1 MRVCTVHPSGWF
13 SLAAVIVVSS
23 LSGRVL
29 AQDQPLIPSVLVLDT
44 SEKNGALNLGGD
56 NVLTVR
62 KGNLIVNSSDN
73 LALFNA
79 NSTVAVQDG
88 TIQIV
93 GGYSDLGQASTT
105 PAPQTGMQPVADPLA
120 KRVQYPED
128 TKVRERQKLII
139 PDNRHTVLEPGYY
152 LGGISALGKD
162 VALTLNPGVYV
173 IWDGDFFISAA
184 EMNGQ
189 GVTIVMAGQNPGRL
203 IFGDGSHVRLQAPTE
218 GPLKDILVVS
228 KGVAQGNRS
237 DIGFNG
243 ANCVLRGTIYAP
255 WGRVGVFAKSRVRVG
270 YVVCFNLM
278 MNTGA
283 ELEVLGG
290 PASDPVWE
298 KIGAEE

>member
-1 MRVCTVHPSGWF
+1 MRVRAVCPSGWF
-13 SLAAVIVVSS
+13 ALAAMIAVSS
-23 LSGRVL
+23 LSGRAF
-29 AQDQPLIPSVLVLDT
+29 AQDQPVIPSVLVLDT
-44 SEKNGALNLGGD
+44 SDKNGALNLGGD

-79 NSTVAVQDG
+79 NSTLAVQDG

-105 PAPQTGMQPVADPLA
+105 PVPQTCTQPVADPLA

-128 TKVRERQKLII
+128 AKVRERQKLII

-162 VALTLNPGVYV
+162 VQLTLNPGVYV
-173 IWDGDFFISAA
+173 IWDGDFFVSAA
-184 EMNGQ
+184 DMDGQ
-189 GVTIVMAGQNPGRL
+189 GVTIVMAGQHPGKL
-203 IFGDGSHVRLQAPTE
+203 TFGDGSRVRLQAPSE
-218 GPLKDILVVS
+218 GALQGILLFS
-228 KGVAQGNRS
+228 KGAAEGNSS

-243 ANCVLRGTIYAP
+243 ADCVLRGTIYAP
-255 WGRVGVFAKSRVRVG
+255 RGRVGVFAKSRVRAG
-270 YVVCFNLM
+270 HVVCFNLM

-283 ELEVLGG
+283 ELEVLGV
-290 PASDPVWE
+290 PALDPAWE
-298 KIGAEE
+298 KIGAEQ

>member
-1 MRVCTVHPSGWF
+1 MRVRAVCPSGWF
-13 SLAAVIVVSS
+13 ALAALTVASS
-23 LSGRVL
+23 LSGRAL
-29 AQDQPLIPSVLVLDT
+29 AQDQPAVPSVLVLDT

-56 NVLTVR
+56 NMLTVR
-62 KGNLIVNSSDN
+62 KGNLVVNSSDN
-73 LALFNA
+73 LALFSA
-79 NSTVAVQDG
+79 NSTVAVQNG

-105 PAPQTGMQPVADPLA
+105 PVPQTGMQPVADPLA

-128 TKVRERQKLII
+128 AKARERQKLII
-139 PDNRHTVLEPGYY
+139 PDSHHTVLEPGYY
-152 LGGISALGKD
+152 LGGISALGQN
-162 VALTLNPGVYV
+162 VQLTLNPGVYV

-184 EMNGQ
+184 ELDGQ

-203 IFGDGSHVRLQAPTE
+203 IFGDGSHVRLQAPAE

-237 DIGFNG
+237 DIGFS
-243 ANCVLRGTIYAP
+243 AADCVLRGTIYAP
-255 WGRVGVFAKSRVRVG
+255 RGRVGIFAKSRVRAG

-283 ELEVLGG
+283 ELEVLGV
-290 PASDPVWE
+290 PASDAAWE
-298 KIGAEE
+298 KIGAEQ